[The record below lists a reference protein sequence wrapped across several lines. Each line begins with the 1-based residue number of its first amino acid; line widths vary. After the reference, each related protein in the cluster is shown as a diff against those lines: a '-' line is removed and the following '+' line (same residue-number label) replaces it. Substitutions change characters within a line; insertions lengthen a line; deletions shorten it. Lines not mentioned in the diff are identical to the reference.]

1 MFIRNDPARPT
12 QTGELVGMLAK
23 VPQSSV
29 DQMSPADLNAA
40 AWLVAGFFLQA

>member
-1 MFIRNDPARPT
+1 QN
-12 QTGELVGMLAK
+12 
-23 VPQSSV
+23 SV